1 MSTVFFWTNYYMEHP
16 EVGTTSK
23 IKAEIETLRKMG
35 YKVYYTAYV
44 TDGVAIFDN
53 ADREVVRK
61 KVNNHIAIISKVKLT
76 NSLVAVANEYL
87 KKNKFD
93 FCLVRL
99 NVFTK
104 KYVRMLKQ
112 MKNDSFVMMESL
124 SYFPD
129 MKYSDV
135 KGFGY
140 FLYLASIKRNKKQMK
155 DYVDLMLTEGIIE
168 NYYGVP
174 CVEFGMGIDVD
185 NYKEHQYTGD
195 LDELNL
201 IMVGCNSV
209 YHGTDRI
216 LRSMLEYY
224 KKGTDKRIVK
234 LHLVGDLLPK
244 DHELTQNEFIRDKV
258 FTYGRQH
265 GKKLD
270 EIFEKANIALGPL
283 AQFRMKKKDTGLKT
297 KEYMARGIPYIYS
310 GNEIQIEEEY
320 PYIMQ
325 ISDDEEM
332 INVLDIFAFYDR
344 IKEDME
350 CANNM
355 RRKAQEAFEWAKIF
369 ERVFVKAGE
378 VGGVQ

>member
-1 MSTVFFWTNYYMEHP
+1 MEHP